1 VEEEYVVSVEEKHV
15 VSVEEYLLQG
25 QARNYTDVDAKNLF

>member
-1 VEEEYVVSVEEKHV
+1 VEKEHVVSVEKEHV

-25 QARNYTDVDAKNLF
+25 QARTYTDVDAKNLF